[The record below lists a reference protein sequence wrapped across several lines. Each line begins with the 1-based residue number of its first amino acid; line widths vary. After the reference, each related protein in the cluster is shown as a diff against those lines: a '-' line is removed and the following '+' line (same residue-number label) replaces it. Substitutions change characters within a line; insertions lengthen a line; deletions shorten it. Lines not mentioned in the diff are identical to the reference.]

1 MHLKKVT
8 SILFLLLYINAAFA
22 NTDCYCCRG
31 MLVNVKLQV
40 PAKAE
45 CKDGMG
51 CSNKETI
58 SCKTDNHN
66 SKVLTTAQGLS
77 LNEYTSNNAVTMR
90 VDLFS
95 SIVVKQFNGYYL
107 TRTAPPREILSLI
120 HVLRIW
126 FPSPVFVLIEI
137 RGFSTTFNFIN
148 MFFRIELGPNNY
160 RFQ

>member
-8 SILFLLLYINAAFA
+8 AILFLLLYICAAFA
-22 NTDCYCCRG
+22 TNTDCYCCGGR
-31 MLVNVKLQV
+31 LVNVKLQV

-45 CKDGMG
+45 CKDGMR

-66 SKVLTTAQGLS
+66 FQVLTTAPGLS
-77 LNEYTSNNAVTMR
+77 LNEYTSNNAVTIK

-95 SIVVKQFNGYYL
+95 SIVIKPFNGYYL

-120 HVLRIW
+120 RVLRI
-126 FPSPVFVLIEI
+126 
-137 RGFSTTFNFIN
+137 
-148 MFFRIELGPNNY
+148 
-160 RFQ
+160 

>member
-8 SILFLLLYINAAFA
+8 ATLFLLLYIKAAFA
-22 NTDCYCCRG
+22 NTDCYCCGG

-45 CKDGMG
+45 CKGGIG

-66 SKVLTTAQGLS
+66 FQVLTIATGLS
-77 LNEYTSNNAVTMR
+77 LNEYTSNNAVTIR

-95 SIVVKQFNGYYL
+95 SIVIKQLNDYYL
-107 TRTAPPREILSLI
+107 TRTAPPRE
-120 HVLRIW
+120 
-126 FPSPVFVLIEI
+126 
-137 RGFSTTFNFIN
+137 
-148 MFFRIELGPNNY
+148 
-160 RFQ
+160 